1 MCAPSRRAG
10 LPFVLLGARVPLVA
24 GFLLGA
30 ARALAQEPV
39 KLLADGVPSAV
50 LRFEI
55 DDASTQK
62 AMPGRLTFLGPKG
75 AGAKLFTRTDAA
87 SSELAVRFDVVYT
100 LRGTAAIT
108 VPAGKHKVFASRG
121 LEWGLD
127 QREFDFVA
135 GETYEWKAVLKREL
149 DTQGWIGADFHL
161 HTRAFSGHGD
171 ANLEER
177 VISLIG
183 EGVEFAVATD
193 HNHNT
198 DYRPTL
204 EALGAVGQVTAITG
218 NEVSTPIGHFNTFP
232 LDPERAV
239 IDSKLREGG
248 ALFKLAR
255 AETNAFGIVPL
266 IQLNHP
272 RLTDIDWFGHTGL
285 DAVRG
290 VSKSKAW
297 SDDFDTLEVFNANNM
312 TGYED
317 AELVSGEPQ
326 GMGSVL
332 QDWFHLLNRGAR
344 HGAVGNSDSHTVHF
358 EFAGFPRNFV
368 RCSTDDPSKID
379 PREVALALREKRMF
393 TTSGPFVDFSIDRH
407 GPGEQVQA
415 KDHQVELALRIQAAS
430 WVDVDRAKVWI
441 NGELAAELPVGAA
454 RTKVRLEQTV
464 TLPLERDAWVVVCV
478 EGDDALVPL
487 LPNTADRHLPRAVTN
502 PIWIDADGDGKWTSP
517 WEVAQVAAA
526 NVETAETAL
535 RLLDER
541 SAAEAALFV
550 LAAADKSAAFAEKLA
565 GAALG
570 HVAREVR
577 LAGARAAEQLK
588 AKDLLPQLEKAFDS
602 AGKDGFARL
611 CLFRALRA
619 CGSEALVRLYPE
631 LLGALREDRRDV
643 HAAELQRVFPGR
655 FVDRWEVWGP
665 SAKKLKEVESDVRAL
680 EGEWKRV
687 EVDKEDKGFV
697 DLRALAPEGCDGK
710 VFVARVVV
718 VSPSK
723 REVDYALGTDDG
735 GVVMVNGVVVLRDDE
750 THNAMLRK
758 FGRVELNAG
767 ENEVVVLVQNRK
779 GASGLR
785 VGFVEPELSWH
796 LVGEGA
802 RRK

>member
-1 MCAPSRRAG
+1 MSDRTPRLRG
-10 LPFVLLGARVPLVA
+10 RFVLVASRASAAGWLLSAGAL
-24 GFLLGA
+24 
-30 ARALAQEPV
+30 ALAQEPV
-39 KLLADGVPSAV
+39 KLLADDSPSAV

-87 SSELAVRFDVVYT
+87 PKDLAVRFDVVYA
-100 LRGTAAIT
+100 LRGAASIT
-108 VPAGKHKVFASRG
+108 VPAGKHTVFASRG

-127 QREFDFVA
+127 RREFDFVA
-135 GETYEWKAVLKREL
+135 GQTYEWKAVLTREI
-149 DTQGWIGADFHL
+149 DTRGWIGADFHL
-161 HTRAFSGHGD
+161 HTRTFSGHGD

-198 DYRPTL
+198 DYRPTVD
-204 EALGAVGQVTAITG
+204 ALGAVGQVTAITG

-239 IDSKLREGG
+239 IDSKLREAG
-248 ALFKLAR
+248 ALFQLAR
-255 AETNAFGIVPL
+255 AETNAFGIVPV

-272 RLTDIDWFGHTGL
+272 RYTDIDWFGHTGL

-290 VSKSKAW
+290 ESTSKAW
-297 SDDFDTLEVFNANNM
+297 SDDFDTLEVLNANNNA
-312 TGYED
+312 GYAD
-317 AELVSGEPQ
+317 ADLVPGERVS
-326 GMGSVL
+326 MGCVL

-368 RCSTDDPSKID
+368 RCSTDDPARID
-379 PREVALALREKRMF
+379 PREIALALREKRMF

-415 KDHQVELALRIQAAS
+415 KDQRVELTLRIQAAS
-430 WVDVDRAKVWI
+430 WVDVDRAKVWV
-441 NGELAAELPVGAA
+441 NGELAAELPVAAA
-454 RTKVRLEQTV
+454 RTPVRLEQKV

-478 EGDDALVPL
+478 EGDDALAPL
-487 LPNTADRHLPRAVTN
+487 LSNTDDRHLPRAVTN

-517 WEVAQVAAA
+517 WEVAQLSAA

-541 SAAEAALFV
+541 SPAEAALFV
-550 LAAADKSAAFAEKLA
+550 LATADKAPAHAVKLA
-565 GAALG
+565 GAAVG
-570 HVAREVR
+570 HLAREVR

-588 AKDLLPQLEKAFDS
+588 AKELLPQLERAFES
-602 AGKDGFARL
+602 AEKDGFARL
-611 CLFRALRA
+611 CSFRALRT
-619 CGSEALVRLYPE
+619 CKSDALSRLYPG
-631 LLGALREDRRDV
+631 LLASLRDDRREV
-643 HAAELQRVFPGR
+643 YKGELQRLFPGR
-655 FVDRWEVWGP
+655 FVDRWEVRGP
-665 SAKKLKEVESDVRAL
+665 SGKKLAEVEKDVEAA
-680 EGEWKRV
+680 EGKWR
-687 EVDKEDKGFV
+687 EVAVDEEDKGFV

-710 VFVARVVV
+710 VFAARVVIE
-718 VSPSK
+718 SPSA
-723 REVDYALGTDDG
+723 RSVDYALGSDDG
-735 GVVMVNGVVVLRDDE
+735 CVLRVNGVVVVRDSE
-750 THNAMLRK
+750 THNAALRK
-758 FGRVELNAG
+758 FGKLELAAG
-767 ENEVVVLVQNRK
+767 ANEVLLLVQNGK

-785 VGFVEPELSWH
+785 LGFLDPALTWH
-796 LVGEGA
+796 TAV
-802 RRK
+802 R